1 MQLSEVIIIIY
12 EDRMLNK
19 NVKKGKKITRSSDML
34 GIKDDKSIHPLK
46 KGRELKHGSAF
57 QRKRITVEKEKTG

>member
-1 MQLSEVIIIIY
+1 
-12 EDRMLNK
+12 
-19 NVKKGKKITRSSDML
+19 ML

-57 QRKRITVEKEKTG
+57 QRKRITVEKEKRGKPKRKKENGVSKEQLASGED